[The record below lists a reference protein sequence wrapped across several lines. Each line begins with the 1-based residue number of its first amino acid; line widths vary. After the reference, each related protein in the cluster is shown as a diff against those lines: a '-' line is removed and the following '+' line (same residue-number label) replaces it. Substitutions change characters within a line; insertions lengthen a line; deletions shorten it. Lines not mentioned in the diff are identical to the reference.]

1 MVAVSIQAYP
11 ARCSVAFGSIS
22 ELRTA
27 PPGKLAIFAPGKIV
41 AYAVKCAPWQ
51 ALYLFRTTA
60 TEDSATHLKG
70 VSEPVNL
77 LYVANTRRTVD
88 KTLTAL
94 RGLRARIGERRH
106 RRPPGYLLAQARG
119 LHRAARSPDSEPRHS
134 APRSRRRCLARL
146 CPPSTPAAAGPTR

>member
-22 ELRTA
+22 ELRTI
-27 PPGKLAIFAPGKIV
+27 PPDKLAIFAPGKIV

-77 LYVANTRRTVD
+77 LYVANTRRTAD

-94 RGLRARIGERRH
+94 RGLRACIGEAGIDALPDIYWLRLVDHIERRGRQILSH
-106 RRPPGYLLAQARG
+106 ATRLLEA
-119 LHRAARSPDSEPRHS
+119 S
-134 APRSRRRCLARL
+134 
-146 CPPSTPAAAGPTR
+146 AAA

>member
-1 MVAVSIQAYP
+1 MVAVSIQAFP
-11 ARCSVAFGSIS
+11 ARCTVAFGSIS
-22 ELRTA
+22 ELRTV
-27 PPGKLAIFAPGKIV
+27 PPDKLAIFAPGKIV

-60 TEDSATHLKG
+60 TKDSASHLKG

-94 RGLRARIGERRH
+94 RGLRARIGDSGIDALPDIYWLRLVDHIERRGRH
-106 RRPPGYLLAQARG
+106 ILSHATRLLPAG
-119 LHRAARSPDSEPRHS
+119 
-134 APRSRRRCLARL
+134 
-146 CPPSTPAAAGPTR
+146 AAA